1 MPNETPKAHE
11 IKRLT
16 SPLTFKNSKA
26 YDIEG
31 NKVNCVEA
39 LSEIKYIMEPKA
51 GLLSDDEVLRYA
63 YDSKYA
69 SKIKFKRGHG
79 SFTDLLIIHES
90 LPWMLGI
97 YYVVLFCI
105 FIPFMYWG
113 NKMAMFL
120 ILILAILP
128 LLYIYYELNMKDY
141 SKPEKAFPKK
151 TVKDVNIKDSLKSH
165 DAPIGTDASLQ
176 SLKKYEK
183 EVNNLKVLFDV
194 KEGVVKELIEK
205 RFEPPQITYDKFISI
220 IDSAHKLFYSQ
231 YDAALNIINLA
242 AEDTPRIEGELEHKI
257 GNMKTIIDQIEELT
271 NELVINISSEDSSS
285 EEVKDLI
292 DEMENLIGSVKKY

>member
-1 MPNETPKAHE
+1 MPNGTPKAHE

-16 SPLTFKNSKA
+16 SPLTFKGSKA

-31 NKVNCVEA
+31 NDVNCCEA
-39 LSEIKYIMEPKA
+39 LSEIRYIMEPKE
-51 GLLSDDEVLRYA
+51 GVLSDDEVLKYA

-69 SKIKFKRGHG
+69 SKIKFKRGYG
-79 SFTDLLIIHES
+79 SFTDLLIIRDS

-97 YYVVLFCI
+97 YYLTLLCI
-105 FIPFMYWG
+105 FIPFMYWA
-113 NKMAMFL
+113 NKAAMFV
-120 ILILAILP
+120 ILILAIIP

-141 SKPEKAFPKK
+141 SKVEKAIPKK
-151 TVKDVNIKDSLKSH
+151 TVKDADRKDSLKSH
-165 DAPIGTDASLQ
+165 DAAIGTDAGLQ

-194 KEGVVKELIEK
+194 KEGVVKDLIEK
-205 RFEPPQITYDKFISI
+205 RFEPPQITYDKFMSI
-220 IDSAHKLFYSQ
+220 IDSAHRLFYSQ

-257 GNMKTIIDQIEELT
+257 VNMKTIIDQIEELT

-285 EEVKDLI
+285 EEVKDLLG
-292 DEMENLIGSVKKY
+292 EMENLIGSVKEY